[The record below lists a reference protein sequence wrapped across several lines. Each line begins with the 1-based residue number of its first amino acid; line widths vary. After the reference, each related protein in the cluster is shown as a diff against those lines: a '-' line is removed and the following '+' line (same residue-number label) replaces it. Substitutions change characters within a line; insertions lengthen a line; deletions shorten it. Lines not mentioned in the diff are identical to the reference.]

1 MAVLVQPHLEPRL
14 SGVLFG
20 LDPLSGRRDR
30 RVVVAVN
37 GGPQRLV
44 SGEVDGT
51 RYLLGPRGR
60 LVDRTGERL
69 SLTGRNRRALAD
81 LAREAA
87 LLFGSPQDIEWALD
101 ENGCLWLLQSRP
113 VTAAAAPAAV
123 RGPVLGPGPVAETF
137 PDPLGPLEED
147 LWVPPLRLALTESL
161 HLTGA
166 ASRRRLASSSLV
178 VTVEGRLSVDLGLLG
193 ALPGPRSPWSRLDPR
208 PPFRRLRAAWTV
220 GRLRAALPGLAASVT
235 ASVDA
240 ELTAVPA
247 LGGLPDDALLL
258 LLRRAGDALVAVHGY
273 EMLAGLL
280 PAPTRSA
287 ASVALD
293 ALAVGRAEGLA
304 DPDAVAARPIVLA
317 LLPPSIT
324 VASRLPA
331 GRPALG
337 GDMSS
342 SQLRLDDLAPREA
355 LRLRARWLHELDV
368 RVALELGRRLAV
380 RGLLEGPGDVGL
392 LSLAELE
399 AAVRDG
405 TAPTSGDGRR
415 LRLSPPLPAAFR
427 LAPDGAVVA
436 VVPAGKRR
444 SRRARRARA
453 KATVSPR
460 AGGRD
465 PSTPARCR
473 RRRDP
478 CSSWPRSTP
487 GWPPTSPAWPAWWPR
502 RAACCRTSPSSP
514 GSSGSLASSA
524 FRGRSGGSRPARP
537 WWSTAP
543 PARSPPSMR
552 SGHESLRPG
561 RRRAGRRHLRRLHP
575 RLPVPLGVAPGHPR
589 RRVPGGGRSGPG
601 DRRLVAAPGR
611 PRPPADGGCRGGARR
626 PQPAGAR
633 PGAPEILVHLRE
645 AAPEPRPPF
654 AWLEPD
660 RLGVF
665 LPILLGA
672 GVLASAAAW
681 VVEALARKTARPALE
696 RRLAARLEVFALPAG
711 GLLGPGPAEPVR
723 RARRAPAWPVRL
735 GLMTLA
741 VFGGAVG
748 IDELADATQTRPDSV
763 RAGVHTV
770 VELQLHGELAQA
782 APARMAASLWH
793 TCEGALRRDLPE
805 PVVTDL
811 GGARV
816 QLALPVDIGTHALRR
831 LHGCLEDAAFDRV
844 QAGVTVRMVSAPG

>member
-1 MAVLVQPHLEPRL
+1 MGVLVQPTRREPVLTPRGIVPLERAGAAGVALVGAKAANLGRALAAGLPVFPGFTLTTAAVAALASRPGLEPVADAWAEL
-14 SGVLFG
+14 SGNG
-20 LDPLSGRRDR
+20 DIPLVVRSSSPVEDQAGSSMAGRFTSVVDVRGWTAFRDAVAAVVRSAGAPGRRR
-30 RVVVAVN
+30 APPWPSSSSPTSSLACRACSSGSTRCRGAGTAASWSPST

-60 LVDRTGERL
+60 LVDRTGEPL
-69 SLTGRNRRALAD
+69 PLTGRDRRALAD

-87 LLFGSPQDIEWALD
+87 LLFGSPQDIEWGLD

-166 ASRRRLASSSLV
+166 ASRRRLASSSVV
-178 VTVEGRLSVDLGLLG
+178 VTVGGRVAADLGLLG
-193 ALPGPRSPWSRLDPR
+193 ALPGPRSWWSRLDPR

-247 LGGLPDDALLL
+247 LGGLSDDALLL

-280 PAPTRSA
+280 PAPTESA

-304 DPDAVAARPIVLA
+304 DPDVVAARPIVLA

-331 GRPALG
+331 DRPALG
-337 GDMSS
+337 GGMSS
-342 SQLRLDDLAPREA
+342 SRLRFDDLAPREA

-368 RVALELGRRLAV
+368 RVALELGRRLAA

-399 AAVRDG
+399 SAVRDG

-444 SRRARRARA
+444 SRPRGPGPGSRPRCLPGPGGGTGPRRAVARGDGIRTRRGHARPRARRPP
-453 KATVSPR
+453 PR
-460 AGGRD
+460 PRRPGGRD
-465 PSTPARCR
+465 GQRAVAPRHPGPGVRGPLRRRPSGGGRAVPARHV
-473 RRRDP
+473 
-478 CSSWPRSTP
+478 
-487 GWPPTSPAWPAWWPR
+487 
-502 RAACCRTSPSSP
+502 
-514 GSSGSLASSA
+514 
-524 FRGRSGGSRPARP
+524 RG
-537 WWSTAP
+537 
-543 PARSPPSMR
+543 
-552 SGHESLRPG
+552 
-561 RRRAGRRHLRRLHP
+561 GRRHHRRGL
-575 RLPVPLGVAPGHPR
+575 
-589 RRVPGGGRSGPG
+589 
-601 DRRLVAAPGR
+601 R
-611 PRPPADGGCRGGARR
+611 PR
-626 PQPAGAR
+626 
-633 PGAPEILVHLRE
+633 
-645 AAPEPRPPF
+645 
-654 AWLEPD
+654 
-660 RLGVF
+660 
-665 LPILLGA
+665 
-672 GVLASAAAW
+672 
-681 VVEALARKTARPALE
+681 
-696 RRLAARLEVFALPAG
+696 
-711 GLLGPGPAEPVR
+711 
-723 RARRAPAWPVRL
+723 
-735 GLMTLA
+735 
-741 VFGGAVG
+741 
-748 IDELADATQTRPDSV
+748 
-763 RAGVHTV
+763 
-770 VELQLHGELAQA
+770 
-782 APARMAASLWH
+782 
-793 TCEGALRRDLPE
+793 
-805 PVVTDL
+805 
-811 GGARV
+811 
-816 QLALPVDIGTHALRR
+816 
-831 LHGCLEDAAFDRV
+831 
-844 QAGVTVRMVSAPG
+844 

>member
-1 MAVLVQPHLEPRL
+1 MGVLVQPTRREPVLTARGIVPLERAGTAGLALVGAKAANLGRALAAGLPVFPGFTLTTAAVAALASRPGLEPMADAWAELSGSGAIPLVVRSSSPVEDQAGSSMAGRFTSAVDVRGWAAFRDAVAAVVRSAGDDGTGTGRPMAVLVQPHLEPRL

-30 RVVVAVN
+30 RVVVAVT

-60 LVDRTGERL
+60 LVDRTGEPL
-69 SLTGRNRRALAD
+69 PLTGRDRRALAD

-87 LLFGSPQDIEWALD
+87 LLFGSPQDIEWGLD

-113 VTAAAAPAAV
+113 VTAAAAPAAL

-178 VTVEGRLSVDLGLLG
+178 VTVGGRVAADLGLLG
-193 ALPGPRSPWSRLDPR
+193 ALPGPRSRWSRLDPR

-247 LGGLPDDALLL
+247 LGGLPDGDLLL
-258 LLRRAGDALVAVHGY
+258 LLRRAGDALVTVHGY

-293 ALAVGRAEGLA
+293 ALAVGRAESLA
-304 DPDAVAARPIVLA
+304 DPDVVAARPIVLA

-324 VASRLPA
+324 AASRLPA

-337 GDMSS
+337 GDLSS
-342 SQLRLDDLAPREA
+342 SHLRFDDLGPREA
-355 LRLRARWLHELDV
+355 LRLRARWLQELDV

-399 AAVRDG
+399 SAVRDG
-405 TAPTSGDGRR
+405 TVPTSGDRRR

-444 SRRARRARA
+444 SR
-453 KATVSPR
+453 
-460 AGGRD
+460 
-465 PSTPARCR
+465 
-473 RRRDP
+473 
-478 CSSWPRSTP
+478 
-487 GWPPTSPAWPAWWPR
+487 
-502 RAACCRTSPSSP
+502 
-514 GSSGSLASSA
+514 
-524 FRGRSGGSRPARP
+524 
-537 WWSTAP
+537 
-543 PARSPPSMR
+543 
-552 SGHESLRPG
+552 
-561 RRRAGRRHLRRLHP
+561 
-575 RLPVPLGVAPGHPR
+575 
-589 RRVPGGGRSGPG
+589 
-601 DRRLVAAPGR
+601 
-611 PRPPADGGCRGGARR
+611 PRPPGQGQGHGVS
-626 PQPAGAR
+626 
-633 PGAPEILVHLRE
+633 PGR
-645 AAPEPRPPF
+645 
-654 AWLEPD
+654 
-660 RLGVF
+660 
-665 LPILLGA
+665 GA
-672 GVLASAAAW
+672 GPVHAGPLPAATGSVLVVATLDPGLAAHLPGLAGL
-681 VVEALARKTARPALE
+681 VAETGSVLSHLAILAREFGIPC
-696 RRLAARLEVFALPAG
+696 VVGLPG
-711 GLLGPGPAEPVR
+711 VVGRFPPG
-723 RARRAPAWPVRL
+723 
-735 GLMTLA
+735 T
-741 VFGGAVG
+741 
-748 IDELADATQTRPDSV
+748 SV
-763 RAGVHTV
+763 V
-770 VELQLHGELAQA
+770 VDGTTGE
-782 APARMAASLWH
+782 
-793 TCEGALRRDLPE
+793 
-805 PVVTDL
+805 
-811 GGARV
+811 
-816 QLALPVDIGTHALRR
+816 
-831 LHGCLEDAAFDRV
+831 
-844 QAGVTVRMVSAPG
+844 VSALDEVRP